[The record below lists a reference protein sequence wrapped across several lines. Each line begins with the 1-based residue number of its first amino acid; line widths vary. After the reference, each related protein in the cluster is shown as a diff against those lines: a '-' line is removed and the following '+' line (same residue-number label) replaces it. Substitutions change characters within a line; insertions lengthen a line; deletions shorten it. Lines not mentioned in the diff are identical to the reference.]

1 MKVAIIL
8 VSIFTLL
15 KSQDVVVSK
24 SGEKSGQIIS
34 VTEKNL
40 IMVNKEGANLML
52 SIPSISSARLS
63 DGTEL
68 VKNGKEMGLYADGK
82 VEKVVKVAMGYNL
95 SGLLIVASGLVALS
109 NNNRTLGDNPTW
121 EDIEDFADE
130 SKLYNNISSSLLI
143 GGGLLMLSEK

>member
-68 VKNGKEMGLYADGK
+68 VKNGKVMGLYAD
-82 VEKVVKVAMGYNL
+82 
-95 SGLLIVASGLVALS
+95 
-109 NNNRTLGDNPTW
+109 
-121 EDIEDFADE
+121 
-130 SKLYNNISSSLLI
+130 
-143 GGGLLMLSEK
+143 